1 MVELIEFF
9 CWVIGAIVNAVFTI
23 ITLLFIFCL
32 TIGFGVILFKLG
44 QFVWINASEIL
55 EANKILEY
63 LNQLT
68 YRKYD

>member
-1 MVELIEFF
+1 MMELIEFF

-44 QFVWINASEIL
+44 QFVWINTTNIL
-55 EANKILEY
+55 EANNILEY
-63 LNQLT
+63 LNHLA
-68 YRKYD
+68 YSKYD